1 MRIIPAHQQKGNNVQ
16 PQKNR
21 LPFEQ
26 LRVAAYCRVSTDY
39 DEQASSYE
47 TQVAHY
53 KELIQKEPTWEFAGI
68 YADDGISGTN
78 TKKREQFN
86 QMIAACKAGKI
97 DLIVTKSISRFAR
110 NTIDCLKYIRDLKAI
125 NVAIFFEKENINTM
139 DAKGEVLIT
148 IMASLAQQESESLSQ
163 NVKMGIQYRYQQGK
177 VFVNHNHFLGYTKD
191 AQGNLVIEPEE
202 AKVIKRIFYSYLNGM
217 SMKQIADSLKAD
229 GILTGGKTK
238 NWQSSGVSKIL
249 KNEKYM
255 GDALLQKTY
264 TVDFLSKKRVKN
276 NGIMP
281 QYYVEN
287 DHPAIIPKPVFMQV
301 QQLIKQRQNGIT
313 TKNGKHRRLNGKYCF
328 SQIVFC
334 GKCGDIFQRN
344 MWYRPE
350 KVAVWR
356 CASRIKRSKTGR
368 RCMIRNVKE
377 PLLKEATVEAFNQ
390 LIEGHELAGKQIKA
404 NIMKVIKNS
413 KGPTLD
419 QLDKQLEEVQMQLI
433 QAANQHQNCDALTQQ
448 IMDLRKQRAKVQS
461 REAKQ
466 QAKLHSIDEIN
477 KLIEFHKYGLVD
489 FDEGLV
495 RRLVEKI
502 TIFKRYMEFKFKD
515 GEVIRINKWNLVYSA
530 LSYFGWVLFL
540 ITLKSIP
547 QCTLLTLLSP

>member
-1 MRIIPAHQQKGNNVQ
+1 MRIIPAHQQKGNSVQ
-16 PQKNR
+16 PQQSR
-21 LPFEQ
+21 QPFEQ

-191 AQGNLVIEPEE
+191 AQGNLVIEPAE
-202 AKVIKRIFYSYLNGM
+202 AQVIKRILYSYLDGM
-217 SMKQIADSLKAD
+217 TMKQIADSLKAD
-229 GILTGGKTK
+229 GVLTGGKTT
-238 NWQSSGVSKIL
+238 NWQTSGVARIL

-264 TVDFLSKKRVKN
+264 TVDFLNKKRVKN
-276 NGIMP
+276 QGIMP
-281 QYYVEN
+281 QYYVED
-287 DHPAIIPKPVFMQV
+287 DHPAIIPKSVFMQV
-301 QQLIKQRQNGIT
+301 QQIIKRRRNGIT
-313 TKNGKHRRLNGKYCF
+313 TKNGKHRRINGKYCF
-328 SQIVFC
+328 SQKVFC
-334 GKCGDIFQRN
+334 GKCGDILQRN

-356 CASRIKRSKTGR
+356 CASRVRRSKTGR

-377 PLLKEATVEAFNQ
+377 PLLKEATVDAFNQ
-390 LIEGHELAGKQIKA
+390 LIESHDLASKQIKA
-404 NIMKVIKNS
+404 NIMKVIKSS

-419 QLDKQLEEVQMQLI
+419 QLDKQLEEVQMKLI
-433 QAANQHQNCDALTQQ
+433 QAANQHQDCDVLTQQ
-448 IMDLRKQRAKVQS
+448 IMDLRKQKEIVQS
-461 REAKQ
+461 RETINEV
-466 QAKLHSIDEIN
+466 KLHIIDEIN
-477 KLIEFHKYGLVD
+477 EFADLHKYGLVE

-495 RRLVEKI
+495 RHLVEKI
-502 TIFKRYMEFKFKD
+502 TIFQRYMEFTFKD
-515 GEVIRINKWNLVYSA
+515 GEVIRINK
-530 LSYFGWVLFL
+530 
-540 ITLKSIP
+540 
-547 QCTLLTLLSP
+547 